1 MEINIRPITGNW
13 THGWALDQHTVQGT
27 TGDSDSFIP
36 PELDREPNGIGLALF
51 KLKFHDDPAQAEP
64 IARTVA
70 AFIRSRPELADIA
83 AILPVPPSDWRRSY
97 QPVDIITLRVAE
109 LLRLPSPDDY
119 LLKTKQTQPLKGI
132 NDKRLRPRLLN
143 DAFMIT
149 NKRFANQHVLLF
161 DDIYRSGQTLKAVTL
176 ALLFQGNVGM
186 VSAVTATSIVIA
198 ASPDH
203 PGNVT

>member
-13 THGWALDQHTVQGT
+13 THGWALDQHTVHGT

-36 PELDREPNGIGLALF
+36 PDLDREANRIGLALF

-70 AFIRSRPELADIA
+70 AFIRTRPELADIA

-119 LLKTKQTQPLKGI
+119 LLKTKQTKPLKGI

-198 ASPDH
+198 ASPDNAVN
-203 PGNVT
+203 GA